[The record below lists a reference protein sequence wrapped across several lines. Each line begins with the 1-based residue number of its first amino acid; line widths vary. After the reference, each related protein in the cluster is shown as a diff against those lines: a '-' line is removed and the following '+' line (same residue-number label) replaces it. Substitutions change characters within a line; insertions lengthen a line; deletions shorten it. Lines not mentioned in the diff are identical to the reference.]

1 MKLPALGAGAA
12 ILALAACAPVGEA
25 PVYASADDPTRC
37 FTSADVDNFRVAGA
51 SQIYVHSRRGGA
63 FRLDAAPDCFG
74 AATATVAVEPRV
86 DPSLSMCSGDEVR
99 VRVTDRSAIQRT
111 CIARVT
117 GPITDSAVSG
127 LPG

>member
-1 MKLPALGAGAA
+1 MKLPAIGTGAA

-25 PVYASADDPTRC
+25 PAYASSDDPTRC
-37 FTSADVDNFRVAGA
+37 FTSADVDNFRVASA

-63 FRLDAAPDCFG
+63 FRLDSAPNCFS
-74 AATATVAVEPRV
+74 ASTATIAVEPRV

-99 VRVTDRSAIQRT
+99 VRVTEQSAIQRT